1 VPSICVCPRCGK
13 EMWCGPEP
21 DQVCA
26 VCKRVPEPEQ
36 PRFVEMLGFTVDP
49 SVPDVFGWM
58 PADGWSKERRSCG

>member
-1 VPSICVCPRCGK
+1 
-13 EMWCGPEP
+13 MWCGPEP